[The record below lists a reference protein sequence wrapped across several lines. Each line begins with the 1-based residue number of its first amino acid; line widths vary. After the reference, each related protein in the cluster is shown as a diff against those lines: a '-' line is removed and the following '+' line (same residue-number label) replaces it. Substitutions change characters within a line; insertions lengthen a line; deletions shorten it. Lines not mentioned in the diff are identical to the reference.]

1 MLPELLV
8 AEIGSTTTVVNA
20 FGGLASSAPL
30 FLGQGLAPTSVD
42 RGDVNIG
49 LIEAA
54 LDLENR
60 TGLKVH
66 TGDKQ
71 PSAGEPLPLAIPLF
85 ATSSAA
91 GGLKMTVHGLV
102 YDMTVKAAREAALG
116 AGAVIRLVTAGELTG
131 GDLHKLAAVKPN
143 LILLAGGV
151 DYGEKRTVIGNARRL
166 GEFLAAQN
174 LTVPVIYAGNA
185 AAADEAK
192 EIFSA
197 FGLTVYVTEN
207 VYPQIDRLNIEPT
220 RRLIQKAFEEH
231 ITQAPGMEKIRR
243 LVQGP
248 ILPTPGAVMEAAL
261 LLSGE
266 ISDLLVIDVGGATTD
281 VHSVTDG
288 SEEYQKL
295 LVNPEPRAKR
305 TVEGDLGVYVNA
317 GHVVELAGEDRWKQ
331 RFGPDWPKLLKPVP
345 TTPEEVALT
354 EALAEIAI
362 RTAVLRHCGQ
372 IRHLYGPTGRFSVT
386 EGKDLTR
393 VKALIGTGG
402 ALTRL
407 PGGKALLGRVPAFNR
422 GQELLP
428 AKDTPVLIEADYIMA
443 SLGVLS
449 RQYPEAALTLLK
461 KSLGL
466 L

>member
-20 FGGLASSAPL
+20 FGGLTSSAPV
-30 FLGQGLAPTSVD
+30 FLGQGMAPTSVG
-42 RGDVNIG
+42 RGDVNTG

-54 LDLENR
+54 RDLENR
-60 TGLKVH
+60 TGFKV
-66 TGDKQ
+66 
-71 PSAGEPLPLAIPLF
+71 SATPLF

-102 YDMTVKAAREAALG
+102 YDMTVKAAKEAALG
-116 AGAVIRLVTAGELTG
+116 AGAVIRLITAGELTG
-131 GDLHKLAAVKPN
+131 RDLRKLAAIKPN

-151 DYGEKRTVIGNARRL
+151 DYGEERTVISNARRL

-174 LTVPVIYAGNA
+174 LTVPVIYAGNVA
-185 AAADEAK
+185 ATDEVN
-192 EIFSA
+192 EILSA
-197 FGLTVYVTEN
+197 FGLPVYPTEN

-231 ITQAPGMEKIRR
+231 ITQAPGMEKIRS

-261 LLSGE
+261 LLSQE
-266 ISDLLVIDVGGATTD
+266 ISDLMVVDVGGATTD
-281 VHSVTDG
+281 VHSVTEG

-317 GHVVELAGEDRWKQ
+317 GHVVELAGEELWKQ
-331 RFGPDWPKLLKPVP
+331 RFGPDWPGLLKPVP
-345 TTPEEVALT
+345 STPEEIALT
-354 EALAEIAI
+354 EALAEIAVH
-362 RTAVLRHCGQ
+362 TAVLRHCGR
-372 IRHLYGPTGRFSVT
+372 IRHLYGPTGRFAIA
-386 EGKDLTR
+386 EGKDLTW
-393 VKALIGTGG
+393 VKAIIGTGG
-402 ALTRL
+402 ALTRI
-407 PGGKALLGRVPAFNR
+407 PGGKALLSRIPSLNR